1 MPIEFMCF
9 YVTIGQNTEKR
20 MRALILFSL
29 IFSLI
34 ACVPEHANKPVY
46 MVIETA
52 VNDRDMYDQ
61 YIAQVSPIVEKYGG
75 TYLVRS
81 ESITSLT
88 GNWMPQR
95 IIILRFDSMD
105 NLTRC
110 FQSPEYTRIAALREN
125 STRSKAIIIEGS
137 TP

>member
-1 MPIEFMCF
+1 
-9 YVTIGQNTEKR
+9 